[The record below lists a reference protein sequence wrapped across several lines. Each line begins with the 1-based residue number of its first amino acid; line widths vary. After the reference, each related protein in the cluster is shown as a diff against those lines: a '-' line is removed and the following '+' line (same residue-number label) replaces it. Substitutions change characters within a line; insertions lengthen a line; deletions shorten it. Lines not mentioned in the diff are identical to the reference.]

1 MHREIEKTVLSQ
13 INDYIE
19 TYLSDLFTSFQKS
32 HSLQKLL
39 PKVTQTNNFFFLD
52 NWYHIVTLFINLSK
66 NVRP

>member
-39 PKVTQTNNFFFLD
+39 PKVTQTNNFFF
-52 NWYHIVTLFINLSK
+52 
-66 NVRP
+66 R